1 MLALNWACVVR
12 QNWEVV
18 LSLHNHEVNLREIDA
33 IRMDLENSDE
43 LPRQLRD
50 LSPDM
55 IVHTAG
61 WTDVDGCEN
70 NPEKAMRVNSDL
82 ASNVAMAAANL
93 GIPLIHISTDH
104 LFGGDRSFY
113 EEHDSPSPVNV
124 YGRSKF
130 QAEQRVL
137 ESHPDALV
145 IRTNFFGWGHAH
157 RHSISDRVIQGLRQ
171 GQVLNMFEDVF
182 FTPILAD
189 SLAQL
194 AHELAASGIRGVVNV
209 AGREKVSKYD
219 FACRLARIFSLPEH
233 YVHRGSIKDNPSV
246 AKRPHDMSLSS
257 EKIKSLACGEP
268 GELDSQIQLLREQ
281 EAQGRH
287 AELLG
292 AVHGMNEARPSAEP
306 QRYISYGQHNL
317 DQADI
322 NAVTGVL
329 QSDIITQGEK
339 VAEFGQ
345 RLADYTGARF
355 GWPVSS
361 GTAALHL
368 SVAALG
374 LGPGD
379 EVITTPMTFCA
390 TSNAVLYQGATVR
403 FVDIDELTLNINP
416 ELIEAAI
423 TPKTK
428 AIIPVDFRGH
438 PAALP
443 QIKELADH
451 HGLKVIEDGAHSIGS
466 SYEHDGSTFNCGDG
480 VHADL
485 CTFSFHP
492 VKHITT
498 GEGGAVMTNDPE
510 LHRRVFQQC
519 KHGIDRR
526 EDMFSEAD
534 RRGSWVYEMDSL
546 GFNYR
551 MTDFQAA
558 LGSSQLIKLDAFKR
572 RRREIVD
579 YYNLELSK
587 YEELI
592 LPFEE
597 SKVDSNFHLYVLRVA
612 EHSRLDRYDLFIGLQ
627 RLKYRPMVHY
637 IPVHLL
643 GYYQRRF
650 GYKRGDFPV
659 AERCYDQAISIPLY
673 SSLSDSQVEQCVED
687 IGRLIKFSEN

>member
-1 MLALNWACVVR
+1 
-12 QNWEVV
+12 
-18 LSLHNHEVNLREIDA
+18 
-33 IRMDLENSDE
+33 
-43 LPRQLRD
+43 
-50 LSPDM
+50 
-55 IVHTAG
+55 
-61 WTDVDGCEN
+61 
-70 NPEKAMRVNSDL
+70 
-82 ASNVAMAAANL
+82 
-93 GIPLIHISTDH
+93 
-104 LFGGDRSFY
+104 
-113 EEHDSPSPVNV
+113 
-124 YGRSKF
+124 
-130 QAEQRVL
+130 
-137 ESHPDALV
+137 
-145 IRTNFFGWGHAH
+145 
-157 RHSISDRVIQGLRQ
+157 
-171 GQVLNMFEDVF
+171 
-182 FTPILAD
+182 
-189 SLAQL
+189 
-194 AHELAASGIRGVVNV
+194 
-209 AGREKVSKYD
+209 VSKYD

-246 AKRPHDMSLSS
+246 TKRPHDMSLSS
-257 EKIKSLACGEP
+257 DNMKSLACEEP
-268 GELDSQIQLLREQ
+268 GELNWQIQLLREQ

-292 AVHGMNEARPSAEP
+292 AVHGMNEARPSVEP
-306 QRYISYGQHNL
+306 PRYISYGQHNL

-322 NAVTGVL
+322 KAVTGVL
-329 QSDIITQGEK
+329 QSDVITQGEK

-403 FVDIDELTLNINP
+403 FVDIDENTLNINP

-443 QIKELADH
+443 QIKEIADH
-451 HGLKVIEDGAHSIGS
+451 HGLKIIEDGAHSIGS

-510 LHRRVFQQC
+510 LHRRIFQLC

-558 LGSSQLIKLDAFKR
+558 LGSSQLTKLDAFKR

-579 YYNLELSK
+579 YYNRELSR

-597 SKVDSNFHLYVLRVA
+597 SKVDSNFHLYVLRA
-612 EHSRLDRYDLFIGLQ
+612 ADRSRLDRYDLFTGLQ

-643 GYYQRRF
+643 GYYQKRF
-650 GYKRGDFPV
+650 GYKRGDYPV
-659 AERCYDQAISIPLY
+659 AERCYDQAISIPLH
-673 SSLSDSQVEQCVED
+673 SSLSDSQVEKCVED